1 MRRAASRGARE
12 TGRPLRRQHD
22 QWIAA
27 DLRARRERGRLAP
40 HYRHAERDKGPLVD
54 AIRAAG
60 AWVRD
65 LTEEGIEP
73 NPGPRYISKNVNGM
87 SGLANAVKMFMRI
100 VKSHQQK
107 PITAIFIQEHNIKES
122 GVAAMVAAAR
132 DCELIIAIAPC
143 PDGTPKGGT
152 AIIIP
157 RSAVEIAPRSNFS
170 STLEKLESSVRT
182 LPSGRAVTLRMSVEG
197 TPTQLTS
204 AYAPARSASRPN
216 FFSIA
221 LRQFITKDTILGI
234 DANCVPNEALDLQRA
249 STSPYDNAGSTELAS
264 LMAEAELVDV
274 ARECLG
280 DEPFFT
286 SHHNVQ
292 GNTTTRTRIDQLY
305 APDRDG
311 LTWSHVP
318 VQEELSPDPETR
330 CS

>member
-1 MRRAASRGARE
+1 
-12 TGRPLRRQHD
+12 
-22 QWIAA
+22 
-27 DLRARRERGRLAP
+27 
-40 HYRHAERDKGPLVD
+40 
-54 AIRAAG
+54 
-60 AWVRD
+60 
-65 LTEEGIEP
+65 
-73 NPGPRYISKNVNGM
+73 M
-87 SGLANAVKMFMRI
+87 SGLANAVGIFMRI

-132 DCELIIAIAPC
+132 DCELIILIAIAPC

-157 RSAVEIAPRSNFS
+157 LSAVEIAPRSNFS

-221 LRQFITKDTILGI
+221 LRQFITKYTILGI

-264 LMAEAELVDV
+264 PIAEAELVDV

-286 SHHNVQ
+286 
-292 GNTTTRTRIDQLY
+292 
-305 APDRDG
+305 
-311 LTWSHVP
+311 
-318 VQEELSPDPETR
+318 
-330 CS
+330 